1 MGSSRNAGAL
11 RIEDLGFTYVSPK
24 GEEIVAIEQVDLEV
38 EGGEFVCLLGPS
50 GCGKSTLLFIVAGLL
65 RPARGKV
72 FLNRVPLHEVDDLY
86 GRISVVFQEYAL
98 FPWLSV
104 RDNIEFPL
112 RIRGW
117 PAGRRRAQVEKFVE
131 MVNLGPWAKKKPSQL
146 SGGMK
151 QRVGIARAL
160 ALDPELL
167 LMDEPFAALDAQTR
181 SLMQEELLNIW
192 QREAKTVLF
201 VTHSIPEAI
210 YLADRIVVMTS
221 HPGRVKAVIEVV
233 EPRPRDVTGA
243 GFNRVQREVME
254 LLRPEIRKAGSDV
267 GPR

>member
-1 MGSSRNAGAL
+1 MASVERQGSL

-24 GEEIVAIEQVDLEV
+24 GEAIVALERVDLEV
-38 EGGEFVCLLGPS
+38 EAGEFVCVLGPT
-50 GCGKSTLLFIVAGLL
+50 GCGKSTLLFVVAGLL
-65 RPARGKV
+65 RPTRGKA
-72 FLNRVPLHEVDDLY
+72 FLNRTPLEDVPDLY

-104 RDNIEFPL
+104 RDNIEFPM
-112 RIRGW
+112 RIRRW
-117 PAGRRRAQVEKFVE
+117 PEERRRVQVEKFTE
-131 MVNLGPWAKKKPSQL
+131 MVHLGPWAAKKPSQL

-167 LMDEPFAALDAQTR
+167 LMDEPFGALDAQTR
-181 SLMQEELLNIW
+181 SVMQEELLSIW
-192 QREAKTVLF
+192 RREAKTVLF

-221 HPGRVKAVIEVV
+221 HPGRVKAVIEVRD
-233 EPRPRDVTGA
+233 PRPRDVTSPE
-243 GFNRVQREVME
+243 FNRVQREVMD
-254 LLRPEIRKAGSDV
+254 LLRPEITKGDL
-267 GPR
+267 P

>member
-1 MGSSRNAGAL
+1 MGSIGGQGSL

-24 GEEIVAIEQVDLEV
+24 GEAVLAIARMDLEV
-38 EGGEFVCLLGPS
+38 EAGEFVCVLGPS
-50 GCGKSTLLFIVAGLL
+50 GCGKSTLLFVLAGLL
-65 RPARGKV
+65 RPTRGKV
-72 FLNRVPLHEVDDLY
+72 FLNRTPLEDVPDLY

-104 RDNIEFPL
+104 RDNIEFPM

-117 PAGRRRAQVEKFVE
+117 PADRRRVQVEKFME
-131 MVNLGPWAKKKPSQL
+131 MVHLGPWRAKKPSQL

-160 ALDPELL
+160 AQDPELL
-167 LMDEPFAALDAQTR
+167 LMDEPFGALDAQTR
-181 SLMQEELLNIW
+181 FVMQEELLGIW
-192 QREAKTVLF
+192 RREAKTVLF

-221 HPGRVKAVIEVV
+221 HPGRVKAVIEVT
-233 EPRPRDVTGA
+233 ETRPRDVTGA
-243 GFNRVQREVME
+243 EFNRVQREIMD
-254 LLRPEIRKAGSDV
+254 LLRPEIQEAR
-267 GPR
+267 P

>member
-1 MGSSRNAGAL
+1 MATADLRGAL
-11 RIEDLGFTYVSPK
+11 RIDDLGFTYVSPA
-24 GEEIVAIEQVDLEV
+24 GEMVVALDRVDLEV
-38 EGGEFVCLLGPS
+38 EPGEFVCLLGPS

-65 RPARGKV
+65 QPTRGEV
-72 FLNRVPLHEVDDLY
+72 FLAHTPLREVADLY
-86 GRISVVFQEYAL
+86 ERISVVFQEYAL
-98 FPWLSV
+98 FPWLNV

-112 RIRGW
+112 QIRGW
-117 PAGRRRAQVEKFVE
+117 SSERRRTQVNKFVE
-131 MVNLGPWAKKKPSQL
+131 LVHLGQWTRKKPSQL

-181 SLMQEELLNIW
+181 SLMQEELLGIW
-192 QREAKTVLF
+192 QREQKTVLF

-221 HPGRVKAVIEVV
+221 HPGRVKAVIEVK
-233 EPRPRDVTGA
+233 EARPRDVTSSE
-243 GFNRVQREVME
+243 FNRVQREVLD
-254 LLRPEIRKAGSDV
+254 LLRPELTSAVS
-267 GPR
+267 